1 MKLNLFTNVKF
12 LYFMIIIYFIQL
24 YYLIYI
30 DDKKSLFIF
39 IISLLIINVYS
50 NNLIISV
57 FISFLLLYFL
67 NSLKLLNEIEQEE
80 NIKYHYVLDFYE
92 PNIERGILIK
102 DNNIIKEDNNID
114 EEKNK
119 KMMRIIKESED
130 KQKWLNINDINN
142 KINKSKLIG
151 E

>member
-50 NNLIISV
+50 KNLIISV

-119 KMMRIIKESED
+119 KMMRIIKQSED

>member
-50 NNLIISV
+50 KNLIISV

>member
-1 MKLNLFTNVKF
+1 M
-12 LYFMIIIYFIQL
+12 
-24 YYLIYI
+24 
-30 DDKKSLFIF
+30 FIF

-102 DNNIIKEDNNID
+102 DNNII
-114 EEKNK
+114 EEEHK
-119 KMMRIIKESED
+119 KMMKIMKETKG
-130 KQKWLNINDINN
+130 KQKWLKINDIND
-142 KINKSKLIG
+142 KINKFKLIG

>member
-1 MKLNLFTNVKF
+1 
-12 LYFMIIIYFIQL
+12 MIIIYFIQL

-50 NNLIISV
+50 KNLIISV

-80 NIKYHYVLDFYE
+80 NIKYHYVLDFYV

-119 KMMRIIKESED
+119 KMMRIMKETED